1 MSTALWLYYREGKT
15 ASSNQEDLIFVYR
28 HAAKLDRL
36 CRNLSL
42 KPLSEFHDITDA
54 KFNLG
59 NEGLPDGMSSTVDLM
74 VDRGSWHPV
83 NDGLSTF
90 SALLQWL
97 RANPTRFGVLGNDY
111 QEVLDE
117 LTPCVES
124 LESKKAGPYE
134 FNLCVVQ

>member
-1 MSTALWLYYREGKT
+1 MSTALWLYYRVGET
-15 ASSNQEDLIFVYR
+15 ASSSQEDLIYLYR
-28 HAAKLDRL
+28 NAPKLDRI

-42 KPLSEFHDITDA
+42 KPLSEFHDLTDA

-59 NEGLPDGMSSTVDLM
+59 NEELPDGMSSTTELM
-74 VDRGSWHPV
+74 IKRGSWHPV

-97 RANPTRFGVLGNDY
+97 MANPTRFGVLGNDY
-111 QEVLDE
+111 QEILDE
-117 LTPCVES
+117 LTLCVKS
-124 LESKKAGPYE
+124 LESQKASPCE